1 MLLQTNQSLPRKPSI
16 PVELV
21 EAWLAE
27 HPDKRST
34 GEEAMRLNISEPKY
48 DVGKLNPQGQSRIKP
63 TAKLIGVHH
72 QTLRR
77 WWNSGRFPKP
87 IEVNGILLFEN
98 KDILNFLQKKS
109 FDDLHPEKKSKVSTD
124 QVGWSHRE
132 QMETLTAHAL
142 QGLLSHQKREA
153 PFFDPQLIADQ
164 AVSVASATCNALNVY
179 FHRNENN
186 YKNS

>member
-1 MLLQTNQSLPRKPSI
+1 MLIQTNQSLPCKPSV
-16 PVELV
+16 PVEEV
-21 EAWLAE
+21 EAWLAD
-27 HPDKRST
+27 HPGKRSIGDQGMT
-34 GEEAMRLNISEPKY
+34 LNISEPEY
-48 DVGKLNPQGQSRIKP
+48 NMGKLNPQGQSRIKP

-77 WWNSGRFPKP
+77 WWKSGRFPKP
-87 IEVNGILLFEN
+87 IEVNGIMLFEN

-109 FDDLHPEKKSKVSTD
+109 FDGLHPEKKSKVLTN

-142 QGLLSHQKREA
+142 QGLLSHQKRDA

-164 AVSVASATCNALNVY
+164 AVSVASATCNALDVY

-186 YKNS
+186 YKK